1 MTKEQLIAL
10 LGRPL
15 TPVEDANFE
24 LYLDIA
30 MQQLEQLICT
40 SLAETS
46 GNETVVY
53 DVREG
58 YRTLF
63 TDIFTELT
71 EVKIY
76 GTVIDSSKYSVRQ
89 WDKRSGSWYNSIV
102 FDNMFKAC
110 DDEVEVTAE
119 WGFNTIPSD
128 LLAVLAGLFDLITK
142 KNNLNPSIASKQV
155 EDYRISF
162 RADVDLDADFE
173 SKYAGTLSKYSMCDI
188 PNVQH
193 GKVCKV
199 C

>member
-46 GNETVVY
+46 GDETVVY

-63 TDIFTELT
+63 TDVFTELT
-71 EVKIY
+71 EVKID
-76 GTVIDSSKYSVRQ
+76 GTVIEPSKYSVRQ

-142 KNNLNPSIASKQV
+142 KNNSDPSIASKQV

-173 SKYAGTLSKYSMCDI
+173 SKYASTLSKYSMCDI

-193 GKVCKV
+193 GKVCRP

>member
-30 MQQLEQLICT
+30 MQHLEQLICT

-46 GNETVVY
+46 GDETVVY

-63 TDIFTELT
+63 TDVFTELT
-71 EVKIY
+71 EVKID
-76 GTVIDSSKYSVRQ
+76 GTVIEPSKYSIRQ
-89 WDKRSGSWYNSIV
+89 WDKRRGSWYNSIV
-102 FDNMFKAC
+102 FDSKFSDC

-173 SKYAGTLSKYSMCDI
+173 SKYASTLSKYSMCDI